1 MIRYLLILSS
11 TIFLVG
17 CSTCP
22 SVPAPPK
29 IDSYLMSVCDIPEKV
44 DKFTSIE
51 SILVQKAREATLY
64 KECMLKHEG
73 LIKAIDKYK
82 EEFNAIK

>member
-1 MIRYLLILSS
+1 MRYLLLLSS
-11 TIFLVG
+11 TILLIG

-22 SVPAPPK
+22 SIPTPPK
-29 IDSYLMSVCDIPEKV
+29 LDSYLISECAIPEKV

-51 SILVQKAREATLY
+51 SILVQKGREATLY

-73 LIKAIDKYK
+73 LIKSINKYK
-82 EEFNAIK
+82 EELNATK